1 MCRPLPAR
9 AGLERLGLPPAGSRS
24 GPRSKTEPLVS
35 LKVQTRWVQSD
46 VLGYS
51 GFIVPPG
58 HAVANRYK
66 TYLHQTE
73 SRDEKGLLLSSSN
86 HTSAHNTGSRTAHWE
101 ACWTGIG
108 YRSDSG
114 SESGDVIRGPLSSPS
129 SPRSKSTI
137 QFNQTS
143 RSRDSGSIG
152 QSRAELLL
160 EGEAL
165 SISKVY
171 SYKSPRHGAGRKGD
185 DAPGN

>member
-1 MCRPLPAR
+1 VSPAPGTGGPGTSGAAPRWQSERAPLQ
-9 AGLERLGLPPAGSRS
+9 
-24 GPRSKTEPLVS
+24 TEPLVS
-35 LKVQTRWVQSD
+35 LKVQTRWLQSD

-58 HAVANRYK
+58 QAVANRYK

-73 SRDEKGLLLSSSN
+73 NRDEKGALLSSSN

-171 SYKSPRHGAGRKGD
+171 SYK
-185 DAPGN
+185 